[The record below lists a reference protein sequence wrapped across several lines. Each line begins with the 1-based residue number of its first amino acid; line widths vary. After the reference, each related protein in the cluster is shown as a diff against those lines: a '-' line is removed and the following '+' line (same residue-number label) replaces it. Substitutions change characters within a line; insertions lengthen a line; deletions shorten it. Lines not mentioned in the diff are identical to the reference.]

1 VKILLIHGANAS
13 PLCWKTLKLLLPH
26 HDYYDF
32 SYDICGERFERI
44 VERAQKAV
52 EAVGA
57 DAVIAHSFGSIVAW
71 HALQDSQTVKRAVTI
86 ASPWAGSVVSD
97 MIQAAT
103 MGLLPTHFFRSTGRR
118 FVAEVATK
126 RLHVPVMNVVA
137 TRSSFF
143 PAIPNDGILPVMSQR
158 SILGAETVSLHHSHN
173 EILVSD
179 DLMGA
184 IRSALG

>member
-13 PLCWKTLKLLLPH
+13 PLCWKTLKLMLPQY
-26 HDYYDF
+26 DYYDF

-57 DAVIAHSFGSIVAW
+57 EAVIAHSFGSIVAW
-71 HALQDSQTVKRAVTI
+71 HALQTSQTVQRAVTI

-97 MIQAAT
+97 MVQTMT
-103 MGLLPTHFFRSTGRR
+103 MGLLPTHFFRSTGRA

-126 RLHVPVMNVVA
+126 CPPVPFLNVVA

-143 PAIPNDGILPVMSQR
+143 PSIPNDGILPVLSQQQ
-158 SILGAETVSLHHSHN
+158 IMGAKTIFLHHSHN

-179 DLMGA
+179 DLMQA
-184 IRSALG
+184 IRGFLG